1 MSHQLDDRA
10 FVTRLDPKE
19 MLRLTEEF
27 PKQCREALAIARAV
41 DLKPAPQRPSVVMLT
56 GMGGSAAGG
65 DFARSL
71 FEAQAAVPFIVN
83 RDYRLPSYV
92 GLGDYVFC
100 ASYSGNTE
108 ETLSA
113 YADAKKAGA
122 KIIAVTSGG
131 KLAEQAKADGF
142 TVFTIPGGNPPRTA
156 LGYMLIP
163 VLVACEALGI
173 LPKQDYEKAF
183 SLIEKCGA
191 EWTVDGAEF
200 DQNPTKQLAQALHGK
215 LAVIYGLGPWQG
227 AIAGRWKGQI
237 NENAKN
243 LAFPNTYPELN
254 HNEILGWVGA
264 NKQGVDSWV
273 MITLEDGTEIE
284 KMKTRSRVTERLVG
298 STAEF
303 HHVQARG
310 EALLGKMLFLT
321 FFGDFVSIYLA
332 ALNGIDPENIDS
344 INTLKEELSSVP
356 L

>member
-27 PKQCREALAIARAV
+27 PKQCREALEIAEAV
-41 DLKPAPQRPSVVMLT
+41 DLKPAPQRPSVVVLT

-65 DFARSL
+65 DFARCL
-71 FEAQAAVPFIVN
+71 FEAQAAVPFLVN
-83 RDYRLPSYV
+83 RDYHLPRYI

-131 KLAEQAKADGF
+131 KLAEMAKVDGF
-142 TVFTIPGGNPPRTA
+142 PTYIIPGGHPPRTA

-173 LPKQDYEKAF
+173 LPKQDYAKAF
-183 SLIEKCGA
+183 ALIEQCSK
-191 EWTVDGAEF
+191 EWTVETPF
-200 DQNPTKQLAQALHGK
+200 DQNPTKQLAQAMFGH

-227 AIAGRWKGQI
+227 AIANRWKGQI

-243 LAFPNTYPELN
+243 LAFPNSYPELN

-264 NKQGVDSWV
+264 GKQGVSKWIMV
-273 MITLEDGTEIE
+273 TLFGGEESE
-284 KMKTRSRVTERLVG
+284 KMVTRSKVTERLVG
-298 STAEF
+298 ATAEP

-310 EALLGKMLFLT
+310 ESLLEKMLSLT

-344 INTLKEELSSVP
+344 INTLKSELSKV
-356 L
+356 

>member
-1 MSHQLDDRA
+1 MPHQLDDRA
-10 FVTRLDPKE
+10 FVTRLDPNG
-19 MLRLTEEF
+19 MLRRTEDF
-27 PKQCREALAIARAV
+27 PKQCREALEIARAV
-41 DLKPAPQRPSVVMLT
+41 DLKPAPHRPSVVILT

-83 RDYRLPSYV
+83 RDYNLPNYI

-113 YADAKKAGA
+113 YASAKKAGA

-131 KLAEQAKADGF
+131 KLSELAKADGF
-142 TVFTIPGGNPPRTA
+142 PVYTIPGGHPPRTA
-156 LGYMLIP
+156 LGFMLIP
-163 VLVACEALGI
+163 VLVASEALGI
-173 LPKQDYEKAF
+173 LPKQDYEAAF
-183 SLIEKCGA
+183 SLIEQCSK
-191 EWTVDGAEF
+191 EWTVETPF
-200 DQNPTKQLAQALHGK
+200 EQNPTKQLAAAMFGG

-254 HNEILGWVGA
+254 HNEILGWIGA
-264 NKQGVDSWV
+264 GKQGVAKWL
-273 MITLEDGTEIE
+273 MITLEDGTESA
-284 KMKTRSRVTERLVG
+284 KMKARASITERLVSG
-298 STAEF
+298 VAEP

-310 EALLGKMLFLT
+310 ESLLEKMLSLT

-332 ALNGIDPENIDS
+332 ALNGADPESIASID
-344 INTLKEELSSVP
+344 TLKEELSKVS